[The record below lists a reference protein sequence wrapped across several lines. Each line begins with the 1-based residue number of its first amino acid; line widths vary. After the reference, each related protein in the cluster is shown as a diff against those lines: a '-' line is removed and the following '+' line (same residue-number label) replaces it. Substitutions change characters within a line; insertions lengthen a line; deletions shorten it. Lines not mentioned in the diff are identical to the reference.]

1 MPPHATRWSTLTST
15 RWLVASPRKTSQPK
29 GRLLC
34 SRLRTG
40 RAALAAVRPE
50 SSAGASAAAAIP
62 HRTMHACA
70 RSVSRPPPPGGE
82 THAPLPGPPLR
93 AETSATSAERRWTRP
108 SLSTLQDHGRACR
121 PTRPMGPRPA
131 RAAVLHPRHSHAN
144 NVCFRLHP
152 GRHMDGTFS
161 AQARLAPPLVAT
173 LLVWP
178 VHAAPRRATRMVYV
192 SAAAHSRAS
201 RAGSQHGC
209 HRRAALTHSD
219 RAHSGRLLPTLPRLL
234 DARVRLG

>member
-1 MPPHATRWSTLTST
+1 MLNISGSYQWQESCRHWNSAAIHIHVAVHTCPKRRFWPPKRGLVCEDGPIRITRHHET
-15 RWLVASPRKTSQPK
+15 
-29 GRLLC
+29 
-34 SRLRTG
+34 
-40 RAALAAVRPE
+40 ALASTFPLPAR
-50 SSAGASAAAAIP
+50 SSA
-62 HRTMHACA
+62 
-70 RSVSRPPPPGGE
+70 
-82 THAPLPGPPLR
+82 
-93 AETSATSAERRWTRP
+93 
-108 SLSTLQDHGRACR
+108 HGRAR
-121 PTRPMGPRPA
+121 LPSGRPMGPRPA
-131 RAAVLHPRHSHAN
+131 RAAFLHPRHSHAN

>member
-1 MPPHATRWSTLTST
+1 MGTAKHPDGPSKQTS
-15 RWLVASPRKTSQPK
+15 RPNQPQ
-29 GRLLC
+29 R
-34 SRLRTG
+34 RE
-40 RAALAAVRPE
+40 RA
-50 SSAGASAAAAIP
+50 
-62 HRTMHACA
+62 C
-70 RSVSRPPPPGGE
+70 SVSRMGSSQVCECSWVLACVVLTFTGTRVRCVVLTFTGTRVPG
-82 THAPLPGPPLR
+82 
-93 AETSATSAERRWTRP
+93 SVP
-108 SLSTLQDHGRACR
+108 SLSAQDHGRACR

-152 GRHMDGTFS
+152 GRHMDRTFS

>member
-1 MPPHATRWSTLTST
+1 MGSCQ
-15 RWLVASPRKTSQPK
+15 VCE
-29 GRLLC
+29 C
-34 SRLRTG
+34 SRVLACVVLTFTG
-40 RAALAAVRPE
+40 SRVSLCRVNVHRNEDRNEVDLPCDSHGDLGG
-50 SSAGASAAAAIP
+50 SS
-62 HRTMHACA
+62 
-70 RSVSRPPPPGGE
+70 
-82 THAPLPGPPLR
+82 L
-93 AETSATSAERRWTRP
+93 
-108 SLSTLQDHGRACR
+108 

-131 RAAVLHPRHSHAN
+131 RAAFLHPRHSHAN

-152 GRHMDGTFS
+152 GRHMDRTFS